1 MATGLL
7 LALPLRRN
15 AGIPVLSP
23 NDLRHALP
31 FPFSDGGGPPA
42 DGSLSSPNGRFGGC
56 DGGGSSSGSFFTY
69 LAPARRN

>member
-23 NDLRHALP
+23 NDLHPAFC
-31 FPFSDGGGPPA
+31 FPFFVDGPAPGG
-42 DGSLSSPNGRFGGC
+42 SSSGNGRVGGC